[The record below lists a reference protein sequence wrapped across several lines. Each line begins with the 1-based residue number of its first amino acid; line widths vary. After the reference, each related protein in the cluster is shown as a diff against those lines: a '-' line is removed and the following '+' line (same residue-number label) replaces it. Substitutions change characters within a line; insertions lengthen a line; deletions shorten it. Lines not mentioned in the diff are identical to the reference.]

1 MPKSTETTI
10 RVRFADTDADG
21 GVFHANYITYFSI
34 GRHDFFN
41 QMGVPQTKLVA
52 EDHVRPTVIEVTC
65 TFRAVAHF
73 DDVLTVRTTFERMG
87 NKSITYVYEIVRK
100 EDAHSETIIA
110 SGSTIQVFLDSSGA
124 TVPIPDKV
132 RTAFEGE

>member
-1 MPKSTETTI
+1 MSKSTETTI

-65 TFRAVAHF
+65 SFRAVAHF
-73 DDVLTVRTTFERMG
+73 DDILTVRTTIERMG

-100 EDAHSETIIA
+100 ENARSETIIA
-110 SGSTIQVFLDSSGA
+110 TGTTAQVFLDPAGV
-124 TVPIPDKV
+124 TVAIPDKV
-132 RTAFEGE
+132 RKAFEGE